1 MTPVCLAL
9 GANLGERG
17 ATLTRAV
24 GLLAREI
31 AIDAV
36 SDWLPTAPVGGPPGQ
51 GEYLNGSL
59 LGRTALTAEELL
71 AFCLATEKILG
82 RERGEDVPRWAART
96 IDVDLI
102 FYGAQII
109 DRPPELIVPH
119 PRAHEREFV
128 LRPLAQVAPDFVHPI
143 LQKTVRQLLAGLAE
157 E

>member
-9 GANLGERG
+9 GANLGERE
-17 ATLTRAV
+17 AN
-24 GLLAREI
+24 LARTIELLERKI
-31 AIDAV
+31 EIDAV

-51 GEYLNGSL
+51 GEYLNGAL
-59 LGRTALTAEELL
+59 IGRTALTAEELL
-71 AFCLATEKILG
+71 ALCLTTEKILG
-82 RERGEDVPRWAART
+82 RKRGEGVPRWAART
-96 IDVDLI
+96 IDIDLI

-128 LRPLAQVAPDFVHPI
+128 LRPLAQVAPDFVHPV

>member
-9 GANLGERG
+9 GANLGERE
-17 ATLTRAV
+17 AN
-24 GLLAREI
+24 LARTIELLERKI
-31 AIDAV
+31 EIDAV

-51 GEYLNGSL
+51 GEYLNGAL
-59 LGRTALTAEELL
+59 IGRTALTAEELL
-71 AFCLATEKILG
+71 ALCLTTEKILG
-82 RERGEDVPRWAART
+82 RKRGEGVPRWAART
-96 IDVDLI
+96 IDIDLI

-128 LRPLAQVAPDFVHPI
+128 LRPLAQIAPDFVHPI